1 MTITEAELA
10 SLTYGCEL
18 EYEGISQE
26 RAAKVVAE
34 VTGGTARYEGYHL
47 HNWVVTMPDGRK
59 WNVVS
64 DGSLGGRA
72 PRWSRRSCVTPTWT
86 PSRRW

>member
-59 WNVVS
+59 C
-64 DGSLGGRA
+64 A
-72 PRWSRRSCVTPTWT
+72 TATWT

>member
-34 VTGGTARYEGYHL
+34 VTGISCGIGPYEPKAAGVQPAGNAEQAL
-47 HNWVVTMPDGRK
+47 QALQKQGLEVIIRD
-59 WNVVS
+59 S
-64 DGSLGGRA
+64 DR
-72 PRWSRRSCVTPTWT
+72 SRHENK
-86 PSRRW
+86 